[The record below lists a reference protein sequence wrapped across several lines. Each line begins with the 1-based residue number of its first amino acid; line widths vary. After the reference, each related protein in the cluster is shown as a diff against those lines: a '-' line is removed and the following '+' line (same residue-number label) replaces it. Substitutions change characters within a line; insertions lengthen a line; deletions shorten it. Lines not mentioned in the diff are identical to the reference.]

1 MIRGLQQ
8 EAEKAVASQGS
19 CHPGE
24 NSHNTGNRVHAA
36 ELKGIQSAARGG
48 LKRTVLN
55 DPEVDFEVVHL
66 GDAQGKRAGQAPP
79 RKEMWGSCSNKQ
91 ESDTAV
97 GLMEQREYTVV
108 CAPGEMRSGSVNAS
122 LSKQRQLQ
130 SASDSLRKVSK
141 D

>member
-1 MIRGLQQ
+1 MHKEREQDRP
-8 EAEKAVASQGS
+8 
-19 CHPGE
+19 HPG
-24 NSHNTGNRVHAA
+24 
-36 ELKGIQSAARGG
+36 KIC
-48 LKRTVLN
+48 
-55 DPEVDFEVVHL
+55 
-66 GDAQGKRAGQAPP
+66 GDLVQTNGKV
-79 RKEMWGSCSNKQ
+79 
-91 ESDTAV
+91 TAV